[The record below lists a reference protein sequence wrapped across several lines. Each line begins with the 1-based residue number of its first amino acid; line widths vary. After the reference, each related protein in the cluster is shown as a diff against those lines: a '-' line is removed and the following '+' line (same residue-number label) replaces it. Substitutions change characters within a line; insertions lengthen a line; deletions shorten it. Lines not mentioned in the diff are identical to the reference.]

1 MTFLIVQLAI
11 TNTHTFFQK
20 YVTNP
25 FLINGLKSD
34 MRLYVLLTSIDPVRL
49 YIHHNGLVR
58 SAKSILLTNSM
69 SASSRKYAKFHC
81 ENFQK
86 VVCSHELRFATQPYS
101 CDPAQLGNK
110 MIHLTNYR

>member
-1 MTFLIVQLAI
+1 M
-11 TNTHTFFQK
+11 
-20 YVTNP
+20 TNP

-34 MRLYVLLTSIDPVRL
+34 IRLYVLLTSIDPVRL

-58 SAKSILLTNSM
+58 SDKVKV
-69 SASSRKYAKFHC
+69 KYAKLHFDKL
-81 ENFQK
+81 QQ
-86 VVCSHELRFATQPYS
+86 VVCDCELRFATQPYS